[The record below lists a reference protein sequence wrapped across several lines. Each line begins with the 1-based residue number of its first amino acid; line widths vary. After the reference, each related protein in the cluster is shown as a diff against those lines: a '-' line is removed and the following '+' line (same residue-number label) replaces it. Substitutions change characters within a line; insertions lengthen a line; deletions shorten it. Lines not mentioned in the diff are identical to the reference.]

1 MEKKAEHYYL
11 LNAFLKKG
19 DLYDKNSNGG
29 IYMLGNIIAAILGI
43 IAFSAVVFSCW
54 YDNRNT
60 EDKKAS
66 DAESEKDA
74 E

>member
-1 MEKKAEHYYL
+1 MIKIVMEE
-11 LNAFLKKG
+11 
-19 DLYDKNSNGG
+19 